1 MDVMKTMREL
11 LTILHLRFNPM
22 ALLRNESGQA
32 ATEYA
37 LVAMWTVIIVMVS
50 IEAMRMATFNFFQ
63 DVASLICLPIP

>member
-1 MDVMKTMREL
+1 MEVMKAMREL
-11 LTILHLRFNPM
+11 LTTLHLRSDPM

-37 LVAMWTVIIVMVS
+37 LVAMWTVIVVMVS

>member
-1 MDVMKTMREL
+1 MEWMKNMCDL
-11 LTILHLRFNPM
+11 LTILHLRSDPS

-37 LVAMWTVIIVMVS
+37 LVAMWTVIVVMVS
-50 IEAMRMATFNFFQ
+50 IEAMQAALLNFFQ